1 MQVSEFKCTCRSPA
15 TAAGAGWGEG
25 ACQTSAPVCDADGRD
40 RARPAWAGRR
50 GLRSPQLS
58 PESPWSPHNGS
69 GTQLPQSAH
78 CAHEDTEGGVEWG
91 ARWLAAVSADERRH
105 LDAPAVTGPASSHAP
120 RTRTRAAAGAVSGPC
135 GQDTS
140 SGKALAMLPW
150 GVGRSEA
157 LVIYGQV
164 SRADTVRCRG
174 TEWWHA
180 ANQRAVTIAN

>member
-1 MQVSEFKCTCRSPA
+1 MHLPVPSDSSRGRVGGRGRARRLLLCAMPMAVTGLALRGLV
-15 TAAGAGWGEG
+15 AGA
-25 ACQTSAPVCDADGRD
+25 SALRSSALS
-40 RARPAWAGRR
+40 RR
-50 GLRSPQLS
+50 GP
-58 PESPWSPHNGS
+58 PHNGS

-180 ANQRAVTIAN
+180 ANQRAVMIAN